1 MLRKNSKFL
10 KIFLTLVLLVSTSV
24 SFVLA
29 DNETASESDIS
40 LISETNSEENAVVT
54 DDNQEQKMTLFKK
67 SDLYLCEDE
76 VNIDYIVDGNV
87 FIMVDKVTINS
98 QIGGDALF

>member
-24 SFVLA
+24 SFVFA
-29 DNETASESDIS
+29 DNENASESDIS

-54 DDNQEQKMTLFKK
+54 DDNQESKR
-67 SDLYLCEDE
+67 
-76 VNIDYIVDGNV
+76 
-87 FIMVDKVTINS
+87 
-98 QIGGDALF
+98 

>member
-1 MLRKNSKFL
+1 MLRKNSKFF

-40 LISETNSEENAVVT
+40 LISETNSEENAVVGN
-54 DDNQEQKMTLFKK
+54 DNQNKEDDSFKK
-67 SDLYLCEDE
+67 SDLNWWRCFY
-76 VNIDYIVDGNV
+76 
-87 FIMVDKVTINS
+87 FS
-98 QIGGDALF
+98 